1 VEDMS
6 VVWIVTTG
14 NSDVKLTQENSWGS
28 LRLKKLDDLEP
39 CPDDFSPKEE
49 SNSDLFTLPARVTG
63 IVYGDAIATHSHI
76 LKFPLLNGFC
86 NKLEHPD
93 DENNFPPIKP
103 DRIFILLTDQE
114 NIFEKG
120 DRSDSDSAYWK
131 DTITLQP
138 IFEYYFQKQF
148 DIKIEPVYLRPK
160 SGSKGLDD
168 WDVTLKLV
176 QTEFDKLGITQD
188 DEVIVSH
195 QAGTPAIS
203 SAVQFVSLLKF
214 QGKVSFLL
222 SNERS
227 EEVNLISYSSY
238 FQSMQIEEAKKLL
251 ANYNY
256 VGVESVLKTR
266 LQADDRDVAKNI
278 LALLEV
284 AKLWN
289 LSKFSELKDKL
300 QKLPLS
306 KLRDLATERVKQWWW
321 SAYEEAY
328 LAVVRKEQENFV
340 EALFHSFRSVEGLF
354 SEWGKDTF
362 FDHIEVD
369 PISDRPFLNPTILQ
383 NPKGY
388 FSKAK
393 YKQDGKPK
401 DNLADLKS
409 ELELRQEKLNKQE
422 EVKNILLYGKYLYTL
437 FGVVRDEYRDKCT
450 DLKRFWADDGI
461 SEKRNRIFH
470 QLQGVSKEQLSE
482 FWEVSTI
489 SDWECKMVR
498 FLNFISQQEFKSLE
512 EVSLMARVHDELVK
526 AIESFEA

>member
-1 VEDMS
+1 MS

-289 LSKFSELKDKL
+289 LSKFNDFMEKMQRIEINSL
-300 QKLPLS
+300 QEAAT
-306 KLRDLATERVKQWWW
+306 LRFNQSWAWWI
-321 SAYEEAY
+321 AYEEAY
-328 LAVVRKEQENFV
+328 LALIRIEQGNIV
-340 EALFHSFRSVEGLF
+340 ESFFHGFRSVEGLI
-354 SEWGKDTF
+354 SKWGEYKF
-362 FDHIEVD
+362 FDHVIPNNDSPLLKISILEVFNDYLGKQEQEKMLNEFKEKGTLVLSGFPLYALLRIE
-369 PISDRPFLNPTILQ
+369 RQ
-383 NPKGY
+383 NWRNECKDLSIFTEKIAPKRNKLFHRLLG
-388 FSKAK
+388 
-393 YKQDGKPK
+393 
-401 DNLADLKS
+401 LHIS
-409 ELELRQEKLNKQE
+409 ELFEIWD
-422 EVKNILLYGKYLYTL
+422 VKN
-437 FGVVRDEYRDKCT
+437 VDEWQ
-450 DLKRFWADDGI
+450 KRIIRYINFVSEQKQFDSCI
-461 SEKRNRIFH
+461 SLH
-470 QLQGVSKEQLSE
+470 D
-482 FWEVSTI
+482 T
-489 SDWECKMVR
+489 
-498 FLNFISQQEFKSLE
+498 
-512 EVSLMARVHDELVK
+512 SLMAQVHDQLVK